1 MPGDRTLDARA
12 GIQHRAVHR
21 GTRSRSPRGRAPEQA
36 SLPLRA
42 RQQDEKIQGQARLA
56 VSILGRATEAE
67 VLSEKMSLDS
77 MPEEPEFE
85 ELWEHIFQDPLLNE
99 NEYFEVLGVF
109 QDLVL
114 LECCHMAPLCAF
126 APQRLA
132 QEKSR
137 KVSSQAPD
145 LGSRR

>member
-1 MPGDRTLDARA
+1 
-12 GIQHRAVHR
+12 
-21 GTRSRSPRGRAPEQA
+21 
-36 SLPLRA
+36 
-42 RQQDEKIQGQARLA
+42 
-56 VSILGRATEAE
+56 
-67 VLSEKMSLDS
+67 

-85 ELWEHIFQDPLLNE
+85 ELWEHIFEDPLLNE
-99 NEYFEVLGVF
+99 NEYFELLGVF

-114 LECCHMAPLCAF
+114 LECCHVALLSAF

-137 KVSSQAPD
+137 KAGSQAPD